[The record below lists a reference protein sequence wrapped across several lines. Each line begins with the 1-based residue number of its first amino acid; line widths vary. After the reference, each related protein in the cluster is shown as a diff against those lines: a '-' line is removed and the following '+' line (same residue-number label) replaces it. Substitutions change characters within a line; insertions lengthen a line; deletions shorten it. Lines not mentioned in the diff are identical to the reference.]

1 LSRRVY
7 LDFGTTN
14 YSLGGLEMQVFVK
27 GNIYEKLV
35 ERAKKKGMTIC
46 DYVSCLVPSA
56 HQGGK

>member
-1 LSRRVY
+1 MEQPY
-7 LDFGTTN
+7 